1 MAPASSPVVVHDGVH
16 VREGAERDVGHH
28 DREHDRTAALGLDV
42 ANQRPDCEGPHPLG
56 ATAAWAPP

>member
-1 MAPASSPVVVHDGVH
+1 MLAIMTASTTG
-16 VREGAERDVGHH
+16 
-28 DREHDRTAALGLDV
+28 TAALGLDV